1 MTQRTASGLVR
12 RTMPALP
19 ATPPTTPDEYPVT
32 PRGAI
37 RWWPP
42 GVSDHVIHVVLTEN
56 DPQGDGRRVFG
67 HRRPDGSH
75 YNTVANRTCTHC
87 VVEAELTY
95 LRTCWAAE
103 VARHATDHHRAWW
116 PGR

>member
-12 RTMPALP
+12 RTVPAHP
-19 ATPPTTPDEYPVT
+19 TPPPVPDEYPVSPT
-32 PRGAI
+32 GAI

-42 GVSDHVIHVVLTEN
+42 GVDRVHQVVLTEN
-56 DPQGDGRRVFG
+56 DGMGDGRRVFG

-95 LRTCWAAE
+95 LRTAWAAE
-103 VARHATDHHRAWW
+103 MARHAHEHHHRWW